1 MTSSTDISQS
11 DQAQALR
18 GVARPTPQDFDI
30 RIAADG
36 NWYHEGGLIGRP
48 ALVKLFASVLCRED
62 DGSYWLVTPVER
74 GRIKVDDVP
83 FIIVAAGFEGGGEN
97 QLITLKSNVGDE
109 IILGEAQ
116 VITLSSNVGEE
127 ITLGEAHEL
136 VMRQNGGGEDA
147 KPYVSV
153 RPGLEGRL
161 ARPVYYELAER
172 STAGPDGRFG
182 VWSAGRFFALES
194 DLA

>member
-1 MTSSTDISQS
+1 MTSSTDISAG
-11 DQAQALR
+11 DQTTALR
-18 GVARPTPQDFDI
+18 EVTRPTPQDFDI

-36 NWYHEGGLIGRP
+36 SWYHEGGLIGRP
-48 ALVKLFASVLCRED
+48 ALVKLFASVLRREA

-74 GRIKVDDVP
+74 GRITVDDVP
-83 FIIVAAGFEGGGEN
+83 FVMVSASFDGI
-97 QLITLKSNVGDE
+97 
-109 IILGEAQ
+109 GEAQ
-116 VITLSSNVGEE
+116 VITLSSNVGDE
-127 ITLGEAHEL
+127 ITLGDAHEL
-136 VMRQNGGGEDA
+136 VMRRTGGGEDA

>member
-1 MTSSTDISQS
+1 MTSSTDTSAG
-11 DQAQALR
+11 DQETALR
-18 GVARPTPQDFDI
+18 GVKRPTPQDFDI

-36 NWYHEGGLIGRP
+36 SWYHEGGLIGRP
-48 ALVKLFASVLCRED
+48 ALVKLFASVLCREA

-74 GRIKVDDVP
+74 GRITVDDVP
-83 FIIVAAGFEGGGEN
+83 FVMVSASFDGI
-97 QLITLKSNVGDE
+97 
-109 IILGEAQ
+109 GEAQ
-116 VITLSSNVGEE
+116 VITLSSNIGDE

-136 VMRQNGGGEDA
+136 VMRRTGGGEDA

-172 STAGPDGRFG
+172 STLGPDGRFG
-182 VWSAGRFFALES
+182 VWSAGRFFTLES
-194 DLA
+194 ELA

>member
-11 DQAQALR
+11 DQTQALR
-18 GVARPTPQDFDI
+18 GVTRPTPQDFDI

-48 ALVKLFASVLCRED
+48 ALVKLFASVLRRED

-83 FIIVAAGFEGGGEN
+83 FIIVAAGFEGVGES

-109 IILGEAQ
+109 IILGD
-116 VITLSSNVGEE
+116 
-127 ITLGEAHEL
+127 AHGL
-136 VMRQNGGGEDA
+136 VMRAAEGGGDA
-147 KPYVSV
+147 RPYVSV

-161 ARPVYYELAER
+161 SRPVFYELAER
-172 STAGPDGRFG
+172 SVAGPDGRFG
-182 VWSAGRFFALES
+182 VWSAGRFFALEGGPQ
-194 DLA
+194 